1 MSFTSTFASSVTSS
15 PNTVDPM
22 EEFDPTQESP
32 VVRKMKTILAVSPDH
47 ISGNDMLKQ
56 VIEEIYERPR
66 IRFPAGEK
74 DNVFWSIIEQIR
86 AQRYVLTKR
95 NFNALLRNTMADYRV
110 SHHYHSIPAI
120 REIKTVLAV
129 SPDHISG
136 NDMLKRVIE
145 EIYERPRRRFPAEE
159 DEKDHVFWL
168 IINKI
173 RAQRYILTE
182 RNFNALLRNTMANFR
197 RVKHHYNLRSLE
209 PVE

>member
-15 PNTVDPM
+15 PNTVNPM

-47 ISGNDMLKQ
+47 ISGYDMLKQ
-56 VIEEIYERPR
+56 VIEEINERPR

-95 NFNALLRNTMADYRV
+95 NFNALLRNTMA
-110 SHHYHSIPAI
+110 
-120 REIKTVLAV
+120 
-129 SPDHISG
+129 
-136 NDMLKRVIE
+136 
-145 EIYERPRRRFPAEE
+145 
-159 DEKDHVFWL
+159 
-168 IINKI
+168 
-173 RAQRYILTE
+173 
-182 RNFNALLRNTMANFR
+182 NFR